1 MATQTIQVLN
11 RLAEKLGGASDY
23 RLAKELRVTRQAVS
37 KWRLGENFM
46 TDGPAVHAAMILGE
60 KPEVILALLGA
71 ERTQDAEARKVWT
84 NLARR
89 LQRGAAAGIVTALG
103 IAAFFGNQ
111 AVNAATSTSRGMY
124 IMLNYRS
131 TKEPAYAAASQCSHP
146 PSRN

>member
-1 MATQTIQVLN
+1 MPAQTQTVQVLD

-46 TDGPAVHAAMILGE
+46 TDGPAVHAAEILGE
-60 KPEVILALLGA
+60 RPEVILALLGA
-71 ERTQDAEARKVWT
+71 ERTQDPDARKVWT

-103 IAAFFGNQ
+103 IAAFLNSH
-111 AVNAATSTSRGMY
+111 AVRAATWTTPGMY
-124 IMLNYRS
+124 IMLN
-131 TKEPAYAAASQCSHP
+131 
-146 PSRN
+146 